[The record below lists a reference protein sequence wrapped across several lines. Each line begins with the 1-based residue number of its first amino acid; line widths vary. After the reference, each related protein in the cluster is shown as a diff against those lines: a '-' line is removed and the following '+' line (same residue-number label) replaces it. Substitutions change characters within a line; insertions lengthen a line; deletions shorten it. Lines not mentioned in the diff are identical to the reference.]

1 MVDLP
6 STTTSDTISSLPA
19 FNDPVFH
26 NIASAEHAPLRSVR
40 SCTQTSTDSAIAHI
54 HRAVGSREGHELAL
68 LTVGEAARLVAAI
81 LGPLGKAASRP
92 SSHASTAFTARLRAP
107 RLRLGAVASGTSARL
122 YSILEI
128 LEEWQLMIRMW
139 GLLDM
144 WMSAKELVQE
154 KLTAK
159 HHTFSDVF
167 DTTISALQTL
177 SMTAFHIF
185 EATACLSIARVLAW
199 PPHMQ
204 GKLMTWAARCWAT
217 FTFVEVIRHLSQW
230 LRKPK
235 GDEDYAEW
243 KGQWRT
249 EFLRNLAWVPYTLH
263 WSMPD
268 GLLPDVFLALSGLYP
283 CVGIM
288 RDIWKEAA

>member
-1 MVDLP
+1 MVELS
-6 STTTSDTISSLPA
+6 STTTSEAISSLPA
-19 FNDPVFH
+19 FNDPDFH
-26 NIASAEHAPLRSVR
+26 NIPSADHAPLRSVR
-40 SCTQTSTDSAIAHI
+40 SCSQTNLGNVISHI
-54 HRAVGSREGHELAL
+54 HRAVESREGHELAL

-92 SSHASTAFTARLRAP
+92 SIHGSTSFAAKLRPA
-107 RLRLGAVASGTSARL
+107 RLRLGAVAIGTSARL
-122 YSILEI
+122 YSILEV

-159 HHTFSDVF
+159 HHTLSDVF
-167 DTTISALQTL
+167 ETTISALQTL

-185 EATACLSIARVLAW
+185 EATACLSIAKVLAW

-217 FTFVEVIRHLSQW
+217 FTFIEVIRHLFQWSQ
-230 LRKPK
+230 KSK
-235 GDEDYAEW
+235 ADVDYAEW
-243 KGQWRT
+243 KGEWKT
-249 EFLRNLAWVPYTLH
+249 EFLRNLAWVPYTMH

-268 GLLPDVFLALSGLYP
+268 GLLPDAFLALSGLYP

-288 RDIWKEAA
+288 RDIWRETA